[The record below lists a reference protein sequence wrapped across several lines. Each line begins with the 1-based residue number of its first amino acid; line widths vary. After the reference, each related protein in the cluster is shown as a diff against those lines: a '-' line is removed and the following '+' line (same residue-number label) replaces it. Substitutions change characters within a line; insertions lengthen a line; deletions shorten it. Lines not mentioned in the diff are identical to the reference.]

1 MIFVNRPY
9 LFTVDQAGQLGSKIE
24 LFIWNGDT
32 PPTNPN
38 YTFTKQIASATDT
51 ANYYN
56 ISPFLAEFIEF
67 GVTDT
72 DSATLLEDNYFVNY
86 RIKNYYLDE
95 FGDYQPLFI
104 GTPPTNKAMYGDF
117 GNVFFGGLLKEDT
130 YYTLGGCD
138 LNSCDTIS
146 VTYTLVGGEPVTV
159 EVGIYEPEPIINGKN
174 AYYVDIPG
182 GLSTVLVWNIGFGL
196 GDSWYF
202 SDGDNTAYLILD
214 TPCPFG
220 TYTIEA
226 GSIFSAFSVAP
237 SGVTNKFLFPL
248 ITNFP
253 YRKVRWTD
261 LYNGTTET
269 EVLTA
274 NKLYSINGAR
284 YANGTKVELL
294 DSVFDT
300 VVNTWTFLPKCECT
314 YEPIKV
320 QYLNTYGALITTWFY
335 KANKKE
341 FSMENSEFK
350 RFQTVDSNFYVGKQ
364 RQTFNTSARE
374 KITVNSDWVLE
385 SYSQV
390 IKDIITSEYTLVNDQ
405 FANVETKS
413 IEIQQNINNGLI
425 NYQLTF
431 TYSNDYRR

>member
-9 LFTVDQAGQLGSKIE
+9 LFTINWPGQLGSKLE

-32 PPTNPN
+32 PPTNPT

-104 GTPPTNKAMYGDF
+104 GTPPTNKAMYGDY

-146 VTYTLVGGEPVTV
+146 VTCTLVGEEPVTV
-159 EVGIYEPEPIINGKN
+159 EVAVFGEIHGKNYFKFVNEEITIGIIWDETNWVVINGEGEEIY
-174 AYYVDIPG
+174 AT
-182 GLSTVLVWNIGFGL
+182 LSE
-196 GDSWYF
+196 
-202 SDGDNTAYLILD
+202 D

-220 TYTIEA
+220 VYTIES
-226 GSIFSAFSVAP
+226 GSIFEAFSVAP

-248 ITNFP
+248 ITNATN
-253 YRKVRWTD
+253 KTIRWTD
-261 LYNGTTET
+261 LYNGATET

-274 NKLYSINGAR
+274 NKLYSINGVR
-284 YANGTKVELL
+284 YANGTKVEFLNN
-294 DSVFDT
+294 SSG
-300 VVNTWTFLPKCECT
+300 VVNTWTFLPQCECT

-335 KANKKE
+335 KANKQE
-341 FSMENSEFK
+341 FSVENSEFK
-350 RFQTVDSNFYVGKQ
+350 RFQNVDSNFYIGKQ

-374 KITVNSDWVLE
+374 KITVNSGWVNE

-390 IKDIITSEYTLVNDQ
+390 IKDILTSEYNLLNDS
-405 FANVETKS
+405 FANVESKS

-431 TYSNDYRR
+431 SYSNDYRR

>member
-24 LFIWNGDT
+24 LFIWNGST

-104 GTPPTNKAMYGDF
+104 GTPPTNQAMYGDF

-130 YYTLGGCD
+130 YNTLGGCD

-146 VTYTLVGGEPVTV
+146 VTYTLVGEEPVTV
-159 EVGIYEPEPIINGKN
+159 EVGISNFEQIVNGKN
-174 AYYVDIPG
+174 RYDFNVVEGINGALG
-182 GLSTVLVWNIGFGL
+182 WNPDL
-196 GDSWYF
+196 GVGASWFY
-202 SDGDNTAYLILD
+202 SDGDNIAILTED

-220 TYTIEA
+220 VYTIED
-226 GSIFSAFSVAP
+226 GIFEAFSVAP

-248 ITNFP
+248 ITNATN
-253 YRKVRWTD
+253 KTIRWTD
-261 LYNGTTET
+261 LYNNTIET

-284 YANGTKVELL
+284 YANGTKVEFLNN
-294 DSVFDT
+294 SSG

-335 KANKKE
+335 KQNKQE

-350 RFQTVDSNFYVGKQ
+350 RFQNVESNFYIGKQ

>member
-9 LFTVDQAGQLGSKIE
+9 LFTINWPGQLGSKLE

-32 PPTNPN
+32 PPTNPT

-104 GTPPTNKAMYGDF
+104 GTPPTNQAMYGDF
-117 GNVFFGGLLKEDT
+117 GIVNFGGLLKEDT

-146 VTYTLVGGEPVTV
+146 ITYQLVGEEPVTV
-159 EVGIYEPEPIINGKN
+159 EVGITEIHNGKN
-174 AYYVDIPG
+174 SFSFEVNGETNVIYWGIGTTDVWALENVDG
-182 GLSTVLVWNIGFGL
+182 SGIGIQATI
-196 GDSWYF
+196 S
-202 SDGDNTAYLILD
+202 SD

-220 TYTIEA
+220 VYTIEE
-226 GSIFSAFSVAP
+226 GSLFEAFSVAP
-237 SGVTNKFLFPL
+237 SGVTNKFIFPL
-248 ITNFP
+248 ITNATN
-253 YRKVRWTD
+253 KTIRWTD
-261 LYNGTTET
+261 LYNNTTET

-284 YANGTKVELL
+284 YANGTKVEFLNN
-294 DSVFDT
+294 SSG
-300 VVNTWTFLPKCECT
+300 VVNTWTFLPQCECT

-335 KANKKE
+335 KANKQE
-341 FSMENSEFK
+341 FSVENSEFK
-350 RFQTVDSNFYVGKQ
+350 RFQNVDSNFYIGKQ

-374 KITVNSDWVLE
+374 KITVNSGWVNE

-390 IKDIITSEYTLVNDQ
+390 IKDILTSEYNLLNDQ
-405 FANVETKS
+405 FANVENKS

-431 TYSNDYRR
+431 SYSNDYRR

>member
-95 FGDYQPLFI
+95 FGNYQPLFI
-104 GTPPTNKAMYGDF
+104 GTPPTNQAMYGDF

-130 YYTLGGCD
+130 YYTLGNCD
-138 LNSCDTIS
+138 VNTCDSILI
-146 VTYTLVGGEPVTV
+146 TYKLVGEDFVSV
-159 EVGIYEPEPIINGKN
+159 EVPFVDGEYRINDFLFETDLIISF
-174 AYYVDIPG
+174 VDTQW
-182 GLSTVLVWNIGFGL
+182 TVVYSFQIQATLTEVG
-196 GDSWYF
+196 
-202 SDGDNTAYLILD
+202 
-214 TPCPFG
+214 CPFG
-220 TYTIEA
+220 TFTIPEE
-226 GSIFSAFSVAP
+226 SMFETFEVSP
-237 SGVTNKFLFPL
+237 TVTNKFIFPL
-248 ITNFP
+248 ITNTTN
-253 YRKVRWTD
+253 KTIRWTNLD
-261 LYNGTTET
+261 TNATET

-274 NKLYSINGAR
+274 NKLYSINGMR
-284 YANGTKVELL
+284 YANGTKVEFLNN
-294 DSVFDT
+294 SSG
-300 VVNTWTFLPKCECT
+300 VVNTWKFLPKCECT

-405 FANVETKS
+405 FANVDTKS

-431 TYSNDYRR
+431 SYSNDYRR

>member
-9 LFTVDQAGQLGSKIE
+9 LFTVDRAGQLGSKIE

-56 ISPFLAEFIEF
+56 ISPFLAEFIQF

-104 GTPPTNKAMYGDF
+104 GTPPTNQAMYGDF

-138 LNSCDTIS
+138 LNNCDTIS
-146 VTYTLVGGEPVTV
+146 ITYTLEGEEPVTV
-159 EVGIYEPEPIINGKN
+159 EVDDYVIDNNGNKYFYFIFPIDGGSELGIGKMTEP
-174 AYYVDIPG
+174 Y
-182 GLSTVLVWNIGFGL
+182 
-196 GDSWYF
+196 DSWDINL
-202 SDGDNTAYLILD
+202 DGYGIQATLSED

-220 TYTIEA
+220 TYTIEE
-226 GSIFSAFSVAP
+226 GSIFEAFSVAP

-248 ITNFP
+248 ITNATN
-253 YRKVRWTD
+253 KTIRWTD
-261 LYNGTTET
+261 LYNNTTET

-274 NKLYSINGAR
+274 SKLYSINGAK
-284 YANGTKVELL
+284 YANGTKVEFLNN
-294 DSVFDT
+294 SSG

>member
-9 LFTVDQAGQLGSKIE
+9 LFTINWPGQLGSKLE

-32 PPTNPN
+32 PPTNPT

-104 GTPPTNKAMYGDF
+104 GTPPTNKAMYGDY

-138 LNSCDTIS
+138 LNNCDTIS
-146 VTYTLVGGEPVTV
+146 VTCTLVGEEPVTV
-159 EVGIYEPEPIINGKN
+159 EVAVFGEIHGKNYFKFVNEEITIGIIWDETNWVVINGEGEEIY
-174 AYYVDIPG
+174 AT
-182 GLSTVLVWNIGFGL
+182 LSE
-196 GDSWYF
+196 
-202 SDGDNTAYLILD
+202 D

-220 TYTIEA
+220 VYTIES
-226 GSIFSAFSVAP
+226 GSIFEAFSVAP

-248 ITNFP
+248 ITNATN
-253 YRKVRWTD
+253 KTIRWTD
-261 LYNGTTET
+261 LYNGATET

-274 NKLYSINGAR
+274 NKLYSINGVR
-284 YANGTKVELL
+284 YANGTKVEFLNN
-294 DSVFDT
+294 SSG
-300 VVNTWTFLPKCECT
+300 VVNTWTFLPQCECT

-335 KANKKE
+335 KANKQE
-341 FSMENSEFK
+341 FSVENSEFK
-350 RFQTVDSNFYVGKQ
+350 RFQNVDSNFYIGKQ

-374 KITVNSDWVLE
+374 KITVNSGWVNE

-390 IKDIITSEYTLVNDQ
+390 IKDILTSEYNLLNDS
-405 FANVETKS
+405 FANVESKS

-431 TYSNDYRR
+431 SYSNDYRR

>member
-9 LFTVDQAGQLGSKIE
+9 LFTINSPGQLGSKLE

-32 PPTNPN
+32 PPTNPT

-86 RIKNYYLDE
+86 RIKNYYLDSD
-95 FGDYQPLFI
+95 GIYQPLFI
-104 GTPPTNKAMYGDF
+104 GTPPTNQAMYGDF
-117 GNVFFGGLLKEDT
+117 GVVNFGGLLKEDT

-146 VTYTLVGGEPVTV
+146 VTYTLVGEEPVTV
-159 EVGIYEPEPIINGKN
+159 EVEKEPDLENGKN
-174 AYYVDIPG
+174 YYNIPDVG
-182 GLSTVLVWNIGFGL
+182 FLYWETIEGIGFWDIDGL
-196 GDSWYF
+196 TPSITL
-202 SDGDNTAYLILD
+202 SSD

-220 TYTIEA
+220 DFTIEE
-226 GSIFSAFSVAP
+226 GSIFESFSVAP

-248 ITNFP
+248 ITNATN
-253 YRKVRWTD
+253 KTIRWTD
-261 LYNGTTET
+261 LYNGATET

-274 NKLYSINGAR
+274 NKLYSINGAK
-284 YANGTKVELL
+284 YANGTKVEFLNN
-294 DSVFDT
+294 SSG
-300 VVNTWTFLPKCECT
+300 VVNTWTFLPQCECT

-335 KANKKE
+335 KANKQE
-341 FSMENSEFK
+341 FSVENSEFK
-350 RFQTVDSNFYVGKQ
+350 RFQNVDSNFYIGKQ
-364 RQTFNTSARE
+364 RQTFNTSGRE
-374 KITVNSDWVLE
+374 RITVNSGWVNE

-390 IKDIITSEYTLVNDQ
+390 IKDILTSEYNLLNDS
-405 FANVETKS
+405 FANVESKS

>member
-32 PPTNPN
+32 PPVNPN

-56 ISPFLAEFIEF
+56 ISPFLTEFIEF

-72 DSATLLEDNYFVNY
+72 DSAILLEDNYFVNY

-104 GTPPTNKAMYGDF
+104 GTPPTNQAMYGDF
-117 GNVFFGGLLKEDT
+117 GNVFFGGLLNEDT
-130 YYTLGGCD
+130 YNFYSNCD
-138 LNSCDTIS
+138 LNSCETIS
-146 VTYTLVGGEPVTV
+146 ITYKLVGEDFVTV
-159 EVGIYEPEPIINGKN
+159 EVPFVAGEYRINDFLFETDLIISF
-174 AYYVDIPG
+174 VDTQW
-182 GLSTVLVWNIGFGL
+182 TVVYSFQIQATLTEVG
-196 GDSWYF
+196 
-202 SDGDNTAYLILD
+202 
-214 TPCPFG
+214 CPFG
-220 TYTIEA
+220 TFTIPEE
-226 GSIFSAFSVAP
+226 SMFETFEVAP
-237 SGVTNKFLFPL
+237 IVTNKFIFPL
-248 ITNFP
+248 ITNSTN
-253 YRKVRWTD
+253 RTIRWT
-261 LYNGTTET
+261 NINTNATET

-274 NKLYSINGAR
+274 NKLYSINGTR
-284 YANGTKVELL
+284 YANGTKVEFLNN
-294 DSVFDT
+294 SNG
-300 VVNTWTFLPKCECT
+300 VVNTWNFLPKCECT
-314 YEPIKV
+314 YTPVKV

-335 KANKKE
+335 KQNKQE
-341 FSMENSEFK
+341 FSIENSEFK
-350 RFQTVDSNFYVGKQ
+350 RFQNVESNFYIGKQ
-364 RQTFNTSARE
+364 RQTFNTSGRE

-390 IKDIITSEYTLVNDQ
+390 IKDILTSEYTLVNDQ
-405 FANVETKS
+405 FANIESKS

>member
-9 LFTVDQAGQLGSKIE
+9 LFTVDQSGQLGSKIE
-24 LFIWNGDT
+24 LFIWNGNT

-72 DSATLLEDNYFVNY
+72 DSATLLDDNYFVNY

-104 GTPPTNKAMYGDF
+104 GTPPTNKAMYGDY
-117 GNVFFGGLLKEDT
+117 GNVFFGGLLNPDT

-146 VTYTLVGGEPVTV
+146 VTYTLEGEEPVTV
-159 EVGIYEPEPIINGKN
+159 EVERQEDNS
-174 AYYVDIPG
+174 YVF
-182 GLSTVLVWNIGFGL
+182 NIGLEITVNINFFFPIWVVKNNDITQATL
-196 GDSWYF
+196 SE
-202 SDGDNTAYLILD
+202 D
-214 TPCPFG
+214 TECPFG
-220 TYTIEA
+220 TYTIEF

-248 ITNFP
+248 ITNFTN
-253 YRKVRWTD
+253 KTIRWTD
-261 LYNGTTET
+261 LYNNTTET
-269 EVLTA
+269 EVLIG

-284 YANGTKVELL
+284 YANGTKVDFLNN
-294 DSVFDT
+294 SGG

-350 RFQTVDSNFYVGKQ
+350 RFQTVDSNFYIGKQ

-390 IKDIITSEYTLVNDQ
+390 IKDIITSEYILVNDQ

>member
-1 MIFVNRPY
+1 MI
-9 LFTVDQAGQLGSKIE
+9 
-24 LFIWNGDT
+24 
-32 PPTNPN
+32 TN
-38 YTFTKQIASATDT
+38 A
-51 ANYYN
+51 
-56 ISPFLAEFIEF
+56 
-67 GVTDT
+67 
-72 DSATLLEDNYFVNY
+72 
-86 RIKNYYLDE
+86 
-95 FGDYQPLFI
+95 
-104 GTPPTNKAMYGDF
+104 TNK
-117 GNVFFGGLLKEDT
+117 
-130 YYTLGGCD
+130 
-138 LNSCDTIS
+138 TI
-146 VTYTLVGGEPVTV
+146 
-159 EVGIYEPEPIINGKN
+159 
-174 AYYVDIPG
+174 
-182 GLSTVLVWNIGFGL
+182 
-196 GDSWYF
+196 
-202 SDGDNTAYLILD
+202 
-214 TPCPFG
+214 
-220 TYTIEA
+220 
-226 GSIFSAFSVAP
+226 
-237 SGVTNKFLFPL
+237 
-248 ITNFP
+248 
-253 YRKVRWTD
+253 RWTD
-261 LYNGTTET
+261 LYNNTTET

-274 NKLYSINGAR
+274 NKLYSINGAK
-284 YANGTKVELL
+284 YANGTKVEFLNN
-294 DSVFDT
+294 SSG

-374 KITVNSDWVLE
+374 KITVNSDWVDE

>member
-9 LFTVDQAGQLGSKIE
+9 LFTVDFPTQIGSKIE

-86 RIKNYYLDE
+86 RIKHYYLDID
-95 FGDYQPLFI
+95 GIYQPLFI
-104 GTPPTNKAMYGDF
+104 GTPPTNKAMYGDY
-117 GNVFFGGLLKEDT
+117 GNVFFGGLLNPDT
-130 YYTLGGCD
+130 YCTLGGCD
-138 LNSCDTIS
+138 LNSCDSILI
-146 VTYTLVGGEPVTV
+146 TYKLVGEDFVSV
-159 EVGIYEPEPIINGKN
+159 EVPFVDGEYRINDFLFETDLIISF
-174 AYYVDIPG
+174 VDTQW
-182 GLSTVLVWNIGFGL
+182 TVVYSFQIQATLTEVG
-196 GDSWYF
+196 
-202 SDGDNTAYLILD
+202 
-214 TPCPFG
+214 CPFG
-220 TYTIEA
+220 AFTIPLE
-226 GSIFSAFSVAP
+226 SMFETFEVSP
-237 SGVTNKFLFPL
+237 TVTNKFIFPL
-248 ITNFP
+248 ITNTTN
-253 YRKVRWTD
+253 KTIRWTNLD
-261 LYNGTTET
+261 TNATET

-274 NKLYSINGAR
+274 NKLYSINGMR
-284 YANGTKVELL
+284 YANGTKVDFLNN
-294 DSVFDT
+294 SGG
-300 VVNTWTFLPKCECT
+300 VVNTWIFLPKCECT

-390 IKDIITSEYTLVNDQ
+390 IKDIMLSEYTLVNDQ
-405 FANVETKS
+405 FANIESKS

>member
-56 ISPFLAEFIEF
+56 ISPFLAEFIQF

-117 GNVFFGGLLKEDT
+117 GVVNFGGLLKEDT

-146 VTYTLVGGEPVTV
+146 VTYQLLDGEPVTV
-159 EVGIYEPEPIINGKN
+159 EVEKDEDGK
-174 AYYVDIPG
+174 YYFNIADFSYNLYFKPV
-182 GLSTVLVWNIGFGL
+182 SNVW
-196 GDSWYF
+196 
-202 SDGDNTAYLILD
+202 YLTDEFDDVTFALLD
-214 TPCPFG
+214 FNTPCPFG
-220 TYTIEA
+220 TYTIEE
-226 GSIFSAFSVAP
+226 GSIFEAFSVAP

-390 IKDIITSEYTLVNDQ
+390 IKDIITSEYILVNDK

>member
-9 LFTVDQAGQLGSKIE
+9 LFTVDRAGQLGSKIE

-56 ISPFLAEFIEF
+56 ISPFLAEFIQF

-104 GTPPTNKAMYGDF
+104 GTPPTNQAMYGDF
-117 GNVFFGGLLKEDT
+117 GNVFYGGLLKEDT

-146 VTYTLVGGEPVTV
+146 VTYTLIGEEPITV
-159 EVGIYEPEPIINGKN
+159 EVDVRNIINGKN
-174 AYYVDIPG
+174 AYRFIDGLNTININWSDDENYWQIVTEG
-182 GLSTVLVWNIGFGL
+182 GLQATLSE
-196 GDSWYF
+196 
-202 SDGDNTAYLILD
+202 D

-220 TYTIEA
+220 AYTLEE
-226 GSIFSAFSVAP
+226 SIFETFEVSP
-237 SGVTNKFLFPL
+237 TVTNKFIFPL
-248 ITNFP
+248 ITNTTN
-253 YRKVRWTD
+253 KTIRWTNLD
-261 LYNGTTET
+261 TNATET

-274 NKLYSINGAR
+274 NKLYSINGMR
-284 YANGTKVELL
+284 YANGTKVEFLNN
-294 DSVFDT
+294 SSG
-300 VVNTWTFLPKCECT
+300 VVNTWKFLPKCECT

-405 FANVETKS
+405 FANVDTKS

>member
-9 LFTVDQAGQLGSKIE
+9 LFTINWPDQLGSKLE

-32 PPTNPN
+32 PPTNPT

-86 RIKNYYLDE
+86 RIKNYYLDSD
-95 FGDYQPLFI
+95 GIYQPLFI
-104 GTPPTNKAMYGDF
+104 GTPPTNQAMYGDF
-117 GNVFFGGLLKEDT
+117 GVVNFGGLLKEDT

-146 VTYTLVGGEPVTV
+146 VTYQLVGEEHVTV
-159 EVGIYEPEPIINGKN
+159 EVGKRTNPINGKN
-174 AYYVDIPG
+174 AFRFIDLANTINIFWNGTDWIVNSTSVVLDAT
-182 GLSTVLVWNIGFGL
+182 LSE
-196 GDSWYF
+196 
-202 SDGDNTAYLILD
+202 D

-220 TYTIEA
+220 VFTIEE
-226 GSIFSAFSVAP
+226 GSIFTSFSVAP
-237 SGVTNKFLFPL
+237 NGLTNKFLFPL
-248 ITNFP
+248 ITNATN
-253 YRKVRWTD
+253 KTIRWTD
-261 LYNGTTET
+261 LYNGATAT

-284 YANGTKVELL
+284 YANGTKVEFLNN
-294 DSVFDT
+294 SSG
-300 VVNTWTFLPKCECT
+300 VVNTWTFLPQCECT
-314 YEPIKV
+314 YEPVKV

-335 KANKKE
+335 KANKQE
-341 FSMENSEFK
+341 FSVENSEFK
-350 RFQTVDSNFYVGKQ
+350 RFQNVDSNFYIGKQ
-364 RQTFNTSARE
+364 RQTFNTSGRE
-374 KITVNSDWVLE
+374 RITVNSGWVDE

-390 IKDIITSEYTLVNDQ
+390 IKDILMSENTIIFQESMID
-405 FANVETKS
+405 FAYANIDTKS

>member
-24 LFIWNGDT
+24 LFIWNGST

-104 GTPPTNKAMYGDF
+104 GTPPTNQAMYGDF

-130 YYTLGGCD
+130 YNTLGGCD
-138 LNSCDTIS
+138 LNNCDTIS
-146 VTYTLVGGEPVTV
+146 VTYTLVGEEPVTV
-159 EVGIYEPEPIINGKN
+159 EVDVVEITHGKN
-174 AYYVDIPG
+174 AFSFEVNGETNLIYWRDNFEGDIVWIVENVDG
-182 GLSTVLVWNIGFGL
+182 SGESNQANLES
-196 GDSWYF
+196 
-202 SDGDNTAYLILD
+202 D

-220 TYTIEA
+220 VYTIEE
-226 GSIFSAFSVAP
+226 GSIFEAFEVAP
-237 SGVTNKFLFPL
+237 IVTNKFIFPL
-248 ITNFP
+248 ITNSTN
-253 YRKVRWTD
+253 RTIRWT
-261 LYNGTTET
+261 NINTNATET

-274 NKLYSINGAR
+274 NKLYSINGAK
-284 YANGTKVELL
+284 YANGTKVEFLNN
-294 DSVFDT
+294 SSG

-350 RFQTVDSNFYVGKQ
+350 RFQNVDSNFYVGKQ

-390 IKDIITSEYTLVNDQ
+390 IKDILTSEYTLVNDE

-431 TYSNDYRR
+431 SYSNDYRR

>member
-24 LFIWNGDT
+24 LFIWNGST

-104 GTPPTNKAMYGDF
+104 GTPPTNQAMYGDF

-138 LNSCDTIS
+138 LNNCDTIS
-146 VTYTLVGGEPVTV
+146 VTYTLVGEEPVTV
-159 EVGIYEPEPIINGKN
+159 EVEKRPTQTNGKN
-174 AYYVDIPG
+174 AFRVDNIDETNYFISWSGTEWTVFLQGAPSTLQAT
-182 GLSTVLVWNIGFGL
+182 LSE
-196 GDSWYF
+196 
-202 SDGDNTAYLILD
+202 D
-214 TPCPFG
+214 TECPFG
-220 TYTIEA
+220 TYTIEE
-226 GSIFSAFSVAP
+226 GSIFEAFSVAP

-248 ITNFP
+248 ITNATN
-253 YRKVRWTD
+253 KTIRWTD
-261 LYNGTTET
+261 LYNNATET

-274 NKLYSINGAR
+274 NKLYSINGMR
-284 YANGTKVELL
+284 YANGTKVDFLNN
-294 DSVFDT
+294 SSG

-390 IKDIITSEYTLVNDQ
+390 IKDIITSEYILVNDQ

>member
-24 LFIWNGDT
+24 LFIWNGST

-104 GTPPTNKAMYGDF
+104 GTPPTNQAMYGDY

-146 VTYTLVGGEPVTV
+146 VTYQLVGEEPVTV
-159 EVGIYEPEPIINGKN
+159 EVGASEFPLNGRN
-174 AYYVDIPG
+174 TYQISIPSIPALFSLGYWIEEGSYQRWQIFTGTEYVT
-182 GLSTVLVWNIGFGL
+182 LTE
-196 GDSWYF
+196 
-202 SDGDNTAYLILD
+202 D

-220 TYTIEA
+220 TFTITE
-226 GSIFSAFSVAP
+226 GSIFEAFSVAP

-248 ITNFP
+248 ITNTTN
-253 YRKVRWTD
+253 KTIRWTD
-261 LYNGTTET
+261 LYNNTTET

-284 YANGTKVELL
+284 YANGTKVEFLNTI
-294 DSVFDT
+294 FDT

-350 RFQTVDSNFYVGKQ
+350 RFQNVDSNFYVGKQ